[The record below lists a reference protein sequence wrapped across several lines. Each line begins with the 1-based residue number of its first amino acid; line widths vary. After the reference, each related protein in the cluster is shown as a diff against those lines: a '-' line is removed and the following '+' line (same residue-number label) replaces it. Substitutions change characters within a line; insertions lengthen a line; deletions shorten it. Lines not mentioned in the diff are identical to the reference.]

1 MVDTPAGT
9 EPRMDQEATAEAP
22 YGFRSVPLVAKQAM
36 VDSVFDR
43 VAERYDI
50 MNDLMSGG
58 MHRVWKDAFVTAVNP
73 PKTGRIRWNTLDV
86 AGGTGDIATQ
96 IVRRSR
102 DHVHA
107 TVLDI
112 NGEMLSVG
120 KRRAEKAG
128 LARDI
133 DFVRGNAECLPLP
146 DRSFEA
152 YTIAFGIRNVPRR
165 ALALKEAYRVL
176 KPGCRFLC
184 LEFSTVDVPGLDR
197 IYDFFSFHL
206 IPRIGHLV
214 AGDAEPYRYLVE
226 SIRTFPNA
234 ERFAEEIR
242 DAGFQQVKYT
252 LLSGG
257 IAAIHSGVRI

>member
-1 MVDTPAGT
+1 MVDSPAGT
-9 EPRMDQEATAEAP
+9 EPRKDHEAPAEAP
-22 YGFRSVPLVAKQAM
+22 YGFRSVPLARKQAM

-50 MNDLMSGG
+50 MNDVMSGG
-58 MHRVWKDAFVTAVNP
+58 MHRIWKDAFVTAVNP
-73 PKTGRIRWNTLDV
+73 PKTGRMHWNTLDV

-102 DHVHA
+102 GHVHA

-112 NGEMLSVG
+112 NGEMLTVG
-120 KRRAEKAG
+120 KKRAAKAG
-128 LARDI
+128 LSRDI
-133 DFVRGNAECLPLP
+133 DFVRGNAESLPLP
-146 DRSFEA
+146 DRAFEA

-165 ALALKEAYRVL
+165 ALALKEAFRVL
-176 KPGCRFLC
+176 KPGCRFHC
-184 LEFSTVDVPGLDR
+184 LEFSAVDVPGLDK

-206 IPRIGHLV
+206 IPCMGALV

-242 DAGFQQVKYT
+242 DAGFSQVKYT

>member
-1 MVDTPAGT
+1 MVDSPAGT
-9 EPRMDQEATAEAP
+9 EPSKDHEAPAEAP
-22 YGFRSVPLVAKQAM
+22 YGFRSVPLARKQAM

-50 MNDLMSGG
+50 MNDVMSGG
-58 MHRVWKDAFVTAVNP
+58 MHRLWKDALVTTLNP
-73 PKTGRIRWNTLDV
+73 PKTGRTHWNTLDV
-86 AGGTGDIATQ
+86 AGGTGDIATR
-96 IVRRSR
+96 IVNRSR
-102 DHVHA
+102 GHVHS

-120 KRRAEKAG
+120 KRRAEAAG
-128 LARDI
+128 LDRSI

-146 DRSFEA
+146 SAAFEA

-165 ALALKEAYRVL
+165 ALALSEAFRVL
-176 KPGCRFLC
+176 KPGGRFLC
-184 LEFSTVDVPGLDR
+184 LEFSAVDVPGLDR

-206 IPRIGHLV
+206 IPRMGALV

-234 ERFAEEIR
+234 ERFAGEIR
-242 DAGFQQVKYT
+242 DAGFSRVSYT